1 MFRLW
6 DGVERDGDGMIY
18 IVVAQA
24 MRLAAIARDFI
35 FV

>member
-1 MFRLW
+1 MRGYGW
-6 DGVERDGDGMIY
+6 WWWWYGMIY